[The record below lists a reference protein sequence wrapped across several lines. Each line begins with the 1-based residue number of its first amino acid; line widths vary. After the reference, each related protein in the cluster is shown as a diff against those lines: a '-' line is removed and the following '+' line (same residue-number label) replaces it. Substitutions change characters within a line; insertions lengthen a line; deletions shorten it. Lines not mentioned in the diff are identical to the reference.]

1 METKTSN
8 HDQPDAAAEGFKYN
22 HRDLKNGK
30 NQEKW
35 SNYISHNLRGRG
47 STCVASHTGFQKVF
61 QCDLG
66 WTCVEVLH
74 KMFEKSSQTFW

>member
-8 HDQPDAAAEGFKYN
+8 HDQPDAALKGFKYN

-35 SNYISHNLRGRG
+35 SSSISHNPGDRG
-47 STCVASHTGFQKVF
+47 STWVASHTGFQKVF
-61 QCDLG
+61 QYDLG
-66 WTCVEVLH
+66 WTCVEVLY